1 MIFMKINRELLTR
14 GLVAAL
20 ILMSGL
26 ALIPFL
32 DLPQTTLG
40 WEQFAGIYTPELV
53 VEPELGL
60 PGSTFT
66 GTGSNYPANTL
77 ATVYVDGE
85 PLGTVMT
92 DGNGSA
98 IFYINTN
105 GAEVAIYNVTLE
117 VDINASATDNFEL
130 TADGPLIPAPSDP
143 AGPIF
148 GLNNVIYLPLVV
160 SN

>member
-1 MIFMKINRELLTR
+1 MKLNRELFTR
-14 GLVAAL
+14 MVIAGL

-26 ALIPFL
+26 ALVPFL

-53 VEPELGL
+53 VEPEIGR

-66 GTGSNYPANTL
+66 GTGSNYPPNSL
-77 ATVYVDGE
+77 ATLYVDGE
-85 PLGTVMT
+85 PLGLVLI

-105 GAEVAIYNVTLE
+105 GSSEGVYNVTLE
-117 VDINASATDNFEL
+117 VDINASATDTFQL
-130 TADGPLIPAPSDP
+130 ISDGPFIPAPTNP
-143 AGPIF
+143 AGTIF
-148 GLNNVIYLPLVV
+148 YLNNVLYLPVIV
-160 SN
+160 KN

>member
-1 MIFMKINRELLTR
+1 MKINREVFTR
-14 GLVAAL
+14 GLIAAL

-26 ALIPFL
+26 ALIPYL
-32 DLPQTTLG
+32 ELPKTTLG

-77 ATVYVDGE
+77 ATVYVDGD

-92 DGNGSA
+92 DENGSA

-105 GAEVAIYNVTLE
+105 GADVGIYNVTLE

-130 TADGPLIPAPSDP
+130 TADGPLIPPP
-143 AGPIF
+143 PVLAGPIF
-148 GLNNVIYLPLVV
+148 YLNNVIYLPFIVRD
-160 SN
+160 